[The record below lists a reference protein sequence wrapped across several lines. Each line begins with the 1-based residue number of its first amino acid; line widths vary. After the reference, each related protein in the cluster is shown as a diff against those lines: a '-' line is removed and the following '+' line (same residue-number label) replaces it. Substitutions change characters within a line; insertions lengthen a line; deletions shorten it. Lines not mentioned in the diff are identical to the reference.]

1 MAQKTVGESMRE
13 KGASISKISA
23 TRIIWFA
30 GIVLMILIVLAP
42 IFVMFKYS
50 ISDRS
55 SVVTGGMPIPLWPY
69 HPTVEQFEGLATM
82 DSFITAAFTSMK
94 VALLSVIISL
104 AIGTPAAYALV
115 RYRFPGIMVLAT
127 MLISVRLF
135 PDIVSVVP
143 IVETFIR
150 FQLVNSVLGV
160 AMAHSLLSTPY
171 VIFIAMGVFEM
182 IPKDLDEQAQILGA
196 SKLYSFTRIVLPVA
210 LPGLAAA
217 AIYVF
222 LLSWDE
228 FIFAY
233 FLLAFGELSTLPVL
247 LQKILSWTPQ
257 HNLLAAISVMLSIP
271 VIIFTFVV
279 QKYMQTGATAGA
291 VK

>member
-1 MAQKTVGESMRE
+1 M
-13 KGASISKISA
+13 GAKFRSG
-23 TRIIWFA
+23 RVIWFA
-30 GIVLMILIVLAP
+30 GIVLMIVVVLAP

-55 SVVTGGMPIPLWPY
+55 SVVTGGRPIPLWPY
-69 HPTVEQFEGLATM
+69 HPTTEQFQGLVTT
-82 DSFITAAFTSMK
+82 DSFIKAAFTSMQ

-104 AIGTPAAYALV
+104 VIGTPAAFALV
-115 RYRFPGIMVLAT
+115 RYRFPGAMVLAT
-127 MLISVRLF
+127 LLISVRLF
-135 PDIVSVVP
+135 PDIVSVIP
-143 IVETFIR
+143 IVETFLKLN
-150 FQLVNSVLGV
+150 LVDSVLGV
-160 AMAHSLLSTPY
+160 AMAHSLLSIPY
-171 VIFIAMGVFEM
+171 VIFIAMGVFET

-233 FLLAFGELSTLPVL
+233 FLLAFGNLSTLPVL

-257 HNLLAAISVMLSIP
+257 HNLLAAISVMLTVP

-279 QKYMQTGATAGA
+279 QKYMQAGATAGA

>member
-1 MAQKTVGESMRE
+1 
-13 KGASISKISA
+13 
-23 TRIIWFA
+23 
-30 GIVLMILIVLAP
+30 
-42 IFVMFKYS
+42 MFKYS
-50 ISDRS
+50 ISDRA
-55 SVVTGGMPIPLWPY
+55 SVVTGGKPIPLWPY
-69 HPTVEQFEGLATM
+69 HPTIEQFKTLVTT
-82 DSFITAAFTSMK
+82 DRFISAALCSIEI
-94 VALLSVIISL
+94 ALTSVIISL
-104 AIGTPAAYALV
+104 IIGTPAAYALV

-127 MLISVRLF
+127 LLISVRLF

-143 IVETFIR
+143 VVEIFIKLR
-150 FQLVNSVLGV
+150 LINTKIGV
-160 AMAHSLLSTPY
+160 ALAHSLLSIPY
-171 VIFIAMGVFEM
+171 VIFIAMGVFET
-182 IPKDLDEQAQILGA
+182 IPKDLDEQAQIMGA
-196 SKLYSFTRIVLPVA
+196 SKLYSFVRVILPVA

-233 FLLAFGELSTLPVL
+233 FILAFGNLSTLPVM

-271 VIIFTFVV
+271 VIIFTFIV
-279 QKYMQTGATAGA
+279 QKYMRAGATAGA

>member
-1 MAQKTVGESMRE
+1 MKMEIAKI
-13 KGASISKISA
+13 KAS
-23 TRIIWFA
+23 RIVWFT
-30 GIVLMILIVLAP
+30 GIILMILMVFAP
-42 IFVMFKYS
+42 IFVMIKYS

-55 SVVTGGMPIPLWPY
+55 SIVTGGMPIPLWPY
-69 HPTVEQFEGLATM
+69 HPTIEQFRGLIGM
-82 DSFITAAFTSMK
+82 DAFVRAAFTSMK
-94 VALLSVIISL
+94 VALLCVVISL

-150 FQLVNSVLGV
+150 IRLVNSVLGA

-171 VIFIAMGVFEM
+171 VIFIAMGVFET
-182 IPKDLDEQAQILGA
+182 IPRDLDEQAQILGA
-196 SKLYSFTRIVLPVA
+196 SKLYSFTRIIMPVA

-233 FLLAFGELSTLPVL
+233 FLLAFGNLSTLPVL
-247 LQKILSWTPQ
+247 LQKVLSWTPQ

-271 VIIFTFVV
+271 VIIFTFIV

>member
-1 MAQKTVGESMRE
+1 MR
-13 KGASISKISA
+13 SKNIPDYKSA
-23 TRIIWFA
+23 FRIPHSHRLVWLI
-30 GIVLMILIVLAP
+30 GIILMILVVLAP

-69 HPTVEQFEGLATM
+69 HPTIEQFQGLATM
-82 DSFITAAFTSMK
+82 HTFITSAFASMK

-104 AIGTPAAYALV
+104 VIGTPAAYALV

-127 MLISVRLF
+127 LLISVRFF

-143 IVETFIR
+143 IVETFMKLG
-150 FQLVNSVLGV
+150 LVNTVLGV

-171 VIFIAMGVFEM
+171 VIFIAMGVFET

-196 SKLYSFTRIVLPVA
+196 SKLYSFTRIILPVA

-233 FLLAFGELSTLPVL
+233 FLLAFGDLSTLPVL
-247 LQKILSWTPQ
+247 LQKVLSWTPQ

-271 VIIFTFVV
+271 VIIFTFMV